1 MYTIAATMFGV
12 VDSSMDEWDTLS
24 FSLLQKLVKNE
35 VREQIKDQVE
45 ALHRKIDEALSQESL
60 AAGRIAD
67 VLNACFCSSGVDTNG
82 VDTLRDDVATFRQ
95 DLMMMKNRQWL
106 LEGEIVSLKEDLADV
121 RRNGML

>member
-1 MYTIAATMFGV
+1 
-12 VDSSMDEWDTLS
+12 MDEWDTLS
-24 FSLLQKLVKNE
+24 FSLLQKLVENE

-67 VLNACFCSSGVDTNG
+67 VLNACFCSNGVDTDG

-95 DLMMMKNRQWL
+95 DLMMMKNQQWIL
-106 LEGEIVSLKEDLADV
+106 DGKIVSLQDDLADV
-121 RRNGML
+121 KLSLIHI